1 MRGPYILELGR
12 EQDVLRQFSEIG
24 CDPQSYQI
32 MLKKSK
38 IIPLFLKEVKSPAA
52 NILKQQML
60 SLGGEAVVGRGVIN
74 HSQEYSDVLLLG
86 TIKEYELLVGKLWQQ
101 PWGLKTL
108 AEKIKSLLTNLGVK
122 NCVTWEWS
130 EHKLILGSK
139 VKVMGILNVTPDSFS
154 DGGKYKEP
162 AQAIEHAWKMVE
174 EGADIIDL
182 GGESTRPGFMP
193 VSSEEELKRVLPVL
207 EKLLLEKAPRP
218 YIFRYV

>member
-74 HSQEYSDVLLLG
+74 HSRNTVMFYFSG
-86 TIKEYELLVGKLWQQ
+86 TIKEYELLVKTWQQ
-101 PWGLKTL
+101 Q
-108 AEKIKSLLTNLGVK
+108 EV
-122 NCVTWEWS
+122 
-130 EHKLILGSK
+130 
-139 VKVMGILNVTPDSFS
+139 
-154 DGGKYKEP
+154 
-162 AQAIEHAWKMVE
+162 
-174 EGADIIDL
+174 
-182 GGESTRPGFMP
+182 
-193 VSSEEELKRVLPVL
+193 
-207 EKLLLEKAPRP
+207 
-218 YIFRYV
+218 